1 MASTWKNGWVIAEPI
16 ILLTGLFAV
25 LSAIVELSV
34 LDSPIYALLILCT
47 WIPVIPAVG
56 IVSFAIWAYRGKVSN
71 RALVG
76 SVTLGCCSW
85 LPVAFGFGSG
95 MLGIVTVLFPV
106 MVSLYWLNTSWEL
119 RRLVN
124 N

>member
-1 MASTWKNGWVIAEPI
+1 MASVWKNGWVIAEPI
-16 ILLTGLFAV
+16 VLLTGLFAV
-25 LSAIVELSV
+25 LTGLVETAA
-34 LDSPIYALLILCT
+34 LDSPIYTLLILST
-47 WIPVIPAVG
+47 WIPVIPAVA

-76 SVTLGCCSW
+76 SVALGCCSW
-85 LPVAFGFGSG
+85 LPLAFGIGGS
-95 MLGIVTVLFPV
+95 MFGIVIVMFPV
-106 MVSLYWLNTSWEL
+106 MMSLYLLNASWER

>member
-1 MASTWKNGWVIAEPI
+1 MASAWKNGWLIAEPI
-16 ILLTGLFAV
+16 ALLTGLFTV
-25 LSAIVELSV
+25 LVWLSLV
-34 LDSPIYALLILCT
+34 GPSIYALIIFST
-47 WIPVIPAVG
+47 WIPVIPAVA

-76 SVTLGCCSW
+76 SVALGCYSW
-85 LPVAFGFGSG
+85 LQVAFGFGG
-95 MLGIVTVLFPV
+95 GIIGLVIVMFPV
-106 MVSLYWLNTSWEL
+106 MVSLYLLDASWER